1 MTTEK
6 KENDN
11 EADVTFNIAIDGE
24 KFVIPVMPTQDRH
37 SSQRRS
43 AAPINSMVYKPAK
56 TQQVTKLVDIS
67 TFQIKKIQTPKGY
80 KPINS

>member
-43 AAPINSMVYKPAK
+43 AVPINSIVYKPAK
-56 TQQVTKLVDIS
+56 TQQVTN
-67 TFQIKKIQTPKGY
+67 T
-80 KPINS
+80 

>member
-43 AAPINSMVYKPAK
+43 AVPINSIVYKLRKPNK
-56 TQQVTKLVDIS
+56 SQIHKLVDIS
-67 TFQIKKIQTPKGY
+67 TFQIKKNKPK
-80 KPINS
+80 KVINL

>member
-43 AAPINSMVYKPAK
+43 TVPINSIVYKPAK
-56 TQQVTKLVDIS
+56 TQQVTD
-67 TFQIKKIQTPKGY
+67 T
-80 KPINS
+80 